1 MANEVVYPFQHVRFY
16 CTIDG
21 AREQVIEHSHNFVSK
36 WGFRQMYVYNPIAIE
51 IQNLIC
57 LLFGIVVQQFPKF
70 NQEVDDLHF
79 AFDWKPEQSAE
90 LLND

>member
-1 MANEVVYPFQHVRFY
+1 
-16 CTIDG
+16 
-21 AREQVIEHSHNFVSK
+21 
-36 WGFRQMYVYNPIAIE
+36 MYVYNPIAIE